1 MARVSQCFL
10 SLSRIAVLS
19 ASEDFGLQY
28 GKRSRSTDLHER
40 HHRAATSNMAI
51 ARPTGNFTMAPLLPA
66 RGTVARRNNCDPCRG
81 GRACSAGP
89 MELRIGR
96 GRQTRNSRWIC
107 ILSVDYGIVL
117 CCGQRRKT
125 ADQRGRRE
133 TARLDPRKKAL
144 RRHRLPEDCKR
155 AVVESTGY
163 DDCVIMGVTTR
174 WGSRISGRLLGI
186 KSITDGNL

>member
-1 MARVSQCFL
+1 MARFSQCFL

-96 GRQTRNSRWIC
+96 SR
-107 ILSVDYGIVL
+107 
-117 CCGQRRKT
+117 
-125 ADQRGRRE
+125 
-133 TARLDPRKKAL
+133 
-144 RRHRLPEDCKR
+144 RLPADCKR